1 MLTGDLLRVKVSA
14 KRVTANFVNDD
25 AEAVLEDAAG
35 LLDLFAT
42 AAAEAWPRRAI
53 AEALAEL
60 QGDDPRHK
68 LHKGLAKVLLD
79 QCDFA
84 CASRIAPDA
93 LRQLV
98 FRAAAAQGPIL
109 LRAGPAG
116 GPTAQSVLRTIAAE
130 LPPLEDGQPWT
141 AEALARAI
149 YADHK
154 DEQQLSAYTPPADPA
169 ALIRRYNLSLAQ
181 SCLLRARSLR
191 VRLEAPAPG
200 RARQLFRFLKF
211 FQLLYTI
218 EQHDDDGA
226 LIVHVDGPQ
235 SLLTATTRY
244 GMQLATFLPAL
255 PLQPG
260 PWSIEAELA
269 WGKNNARKAF
279 SLDESMGL
287 HSHYQ
292 DTGAWQPRAVT
303 WLLDRW
309 AELDTGWAAEPAE
322 PIALGGQ
329 RLLVPD
335 LTFRRGGREA
345 HVEVLGYWRRAAL
358 NDRLENIPSN
368 VILAV
373 SKRLCGEKTAAAEA
387 EGRVLPFAEVISA
400 KALLERVERLA
411 RPSA

>member
-14 KRVTANFVNDD
+14 KRVTPSFVDD
-25 AEAVLEDAAG
+25 ADEAILAEAG
-35 LLDLFAT
+35 SLMALFEQ

-53 AEALAEL
+53 AEALAEQ

-84 CASRIAPDA
+84 CQSPIPPEA
-93 LRQLV
+93 LRQRV
-98 FRAAAAQGPIL
+98 FLRAAAAGPL
-109 LRAGPAG
+109 LLKPSPTG
-116 GPTAQSVLRTIAAE
+116 GPTANSVLQAIAAE
-130 LPPLEDGQPWT
+130 LPPLEDGQPWS
-141 AEALARAI
+141 AEALGRAL

-154 DEQQLSAYTPPADPA
+154 DEQQLTAYSAPADPQ
-169 ALIRRYNLSLAQ
+169 ALLRRYNLSLAQ
-181 SCLLRARSLR
+181 SCLLRARSMRL
-191 VRLEAPAPG
+191 RLEAPAPG

-211 FQLLYTI
+211 FQLLYTLSND
-218 EQHDDDGA
+218 EDGA
-226 LIVHVDGPQ
+226 LIVEVDGPQ

-269 WGKNNARKAF
+269 WGKNNARKSF
-279 SLDESMGL
+279 SLDEGMGL

-292 DTGAWQPRAVT
+292 DTGAWQPRPVT
-303 WLLDRW
+303 WLVERW
-309 AELDTGWAAEPAE
+309 AELDSGWAVRPAD
-322 PIALGGQ
+322 PIRLGGQ
-329 RLLVPD
+329 GLMVPD
-335 LTFRRGGREA
+335 LSFSKGGREA
-345 HVEVLGYWRRAAL
+345 HVEVLGYWRAAAL
-358 NDRLENIPSN
+358 KERLENSPNN

-387 EGRVLPFAEVISA
+387 AGRVLPFAEIISA

-411 RPSA
+411 VPGG